1 MSKIQFQSVNT
12 LPEFYKVFKIIEKIG
27 NFYPDF
33 GNWYFDKVIPGVL
46 INQDEIFI
54 AKKNER
60 ILGACIIKNSE
71 QKKLRCLRVTE
82 EFQNKGYGLYI
93 IDEALKRLNV
103 DKPNLSVPEEL
114 MNEYS
119 RIFVNHYNFSLD
131 KVHKNLYRKNKLEY
145 EFNGQ
150 TLIKNNIN
158 YGVNNE

>member
-1 MSKIQFQSVNT
+1 MSAIQFQSVDT

-33 GNWYFDKVIPGVL
+33 RNWYFDKVIPGVL
-46 INQDEIFI
+46 LNQDEIFI
-54 AKKNER
+54 AKKKDI
-60 ILGACIIKNSE
+60 ILGACIIKNSDE
-71 QKKLRCLRVTE
+71 KKLRCIRVSE

-114 MNEYS
+114 MNDYS
-119 RIFVNHYNFSLD
+119 RIFVNRYQFNLD

-145 EFNGQ
+145 EFNGK
-150 TLIKNNIN
+150 TLLKDNIN
-158 YGVNNE
+158 YGI